1 MKNNCR
7 PNDRVIVFTEK
18 NSNMYGSILGI
29 LKSGAC
35 WVPLSSFFPKKRI
48 IDLIK
53 SIKPKMIITDKK
65 KFFINK
71 KF

>member
-1 MKNNCR
+1 
-7 PNDRVIVFTEK
+7 
-18 NSNMYGSILGI
+18 MYGSILGI
-29 LKSGAC
+29 LKVEHAGF
-35 WVPLSSFFPKKRI
+35 LSSFFPKKRI

-71 KF
+71 SFNNKKVIIIDEKYKKKIT